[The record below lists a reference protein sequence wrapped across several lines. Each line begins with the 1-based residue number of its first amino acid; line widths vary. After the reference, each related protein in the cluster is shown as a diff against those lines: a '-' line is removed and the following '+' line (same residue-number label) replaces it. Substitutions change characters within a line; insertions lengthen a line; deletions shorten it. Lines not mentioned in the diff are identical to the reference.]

1 MSYEDI
7 YNKLNDIKIEEYVW
21 IIYIGII
28 MFSFYSNSLE
38 KKYYL
43 FNDLDSKKKYR
54 MTLIIIFSVL
64 LIVYFYFLIDSYDN
78 VKNLKITDNLEKKK
92 LTFYSFIASLLI
104 FLSGLI
110 FLYIAYFDQDLD
122 VEIAFN

>member
-28 MFSFYSNSLE
+28 IFSFYSNSLE